1 MFMLKA
7 PLVLRALFVSTAM
20 SVVPVSAAT
29 FDVTKGDWGDSS
41 TINSFAWAINQ
52 ANATPGSDSI
62 RLFSDV
68 SVDRADPVEPIS
80 GFLAELTD
88 RAGVTIQG
96 NGHSLVGNP
105 VFIDNNGY
113 IINKNFPRKYSPMGG
128 DQLMTE
134 AVSFARISDQVSNV
148 LIDRLNVDGLN
159 AFLDVGKGS
168 EATIV
173 DSTIKNAVAF
183 GRMARSVINAQSE
196 STVNLTRVVL
206 NKLNPFSNSSFG
218 TEFIWETP
226 AISGEDATLNI
237 VKSKFE
243 LATTS
248 STAGAVDWLG
258 GTANVVSSV
267 ILGQGLSIA
276 DYTKEGVLNL
286 VNSVVRPAGGT
297 ATARIQAWAGGVAN
311 VIASTLQ
318 FDAFESTIPN
328 REFCPQMYPC
338 NGAPLQVFDNGE
350 IRLQSSAVSVLNEDF
365 TGISYPYL
373 AAYDTQAGTPLAGIF
388 AADLYS
394 YVQPVAN
401 QNAVSLRLLF
411 GQPNLITASGA
422 YLLDPSSNP
431 LVATYYDLP
440 NGAYPNPSGPLV
452 GVIPDADTLN
462 QLINPID
469 GSVISTDVFGS
480 PRTYNNRRDVGAVQ
494 QIASVPGPLP
504 LLGFG
509 SAFGW
514 SRRLRRRLGE
524 RPSPP
529 RGRQR

>member
-1 MFMLKA
+1 
-7 PLVLRALFVSTAM
+7 
-20 SVVPVSAAT
+20 
-29 FDVTKGDWGDSS
+29 
-41 TINSFAWAINQ
+41 
-52 ANATPGSDSI
+52 
-62 RLFSDV
+62 
-68 SVDRADPVEPIS
+68 
-80 GFLAELTD
+80 
-88 RAGVTIQG
+88 
-96 NGHSLVGNP
+96 
-105 VFIDNNGY
+105 
-113 IINKNFPRKYSPMGG
+113 
-128 DQLMTE
+128 
-134 AVSFARISDQVSNV
+134 
-148 LIDRLNVDGLN
+148 
-159 AFLDVGKGS
+159 
-168 EATIV
+168 
-173 DSTIKNAVAF
+173 
-183 GRMARSVINAQSE
+183 
-196 STVNLTRVVL
+196 
-206 NKLNPFSNSSFG
+206 
-218 TEFIWETP
+218 
-226 AISGEDATLNI
+226 
-237 VKSKFE
+237 
-243 LATTS
+243 
-248 STAGAVDWLG
+248 VDWLG